1 MNLMERDYM
10 ADSPEERKRAHDK
23 RIEKEK
29 RVEELWRLYGKKHKN
44 FFDRR
49 KIKKLEKLNSMD

>member
-1 MNLMERDYM
+1 MSLIERDYM
-10 ADSPEERKRAHDK
+10 ADNSEERKRAHDK

-44 FFDRR
+44 M
-49 KIKKLEKLNSMD
+49 LSL

>member
-1 MNLMERDYM
+1 MSLIERDYM
-10 ADSPEERKRAHDK
+10 ADNSEERKRAHDK

-49 KIKKLEKLNSMD
+49 